1 LWPSRGT
8 LYRAHIGSHHKAEVD
23 VGATAVV
30 AHDTNTNAR
39 AQTVMVLLIWTAMP
53 VINIAYAPR
62 RREPAMND
70 DAKDRL

>member
-1 LWPSRGT
+1 M
-8 LYRAHIGSHHKAEVD
+8 D

-30 AHDTNTNAR
+30 AYDTNTNAR

-62 RREPAMND
+62 RREPAIND

>member
-1 LWPSRGT
+1 M
-8 LYRAHIGSHHKAEVD
+8 D

-53 VINIAYAPR
+53 VINIAYAR
-62 RREPAMND
+62 
-70 DAKDRL
+70 DAENRL

>member
-1 LWPSRGT
+1 M
-8 LYRAHIGSHHKAEVD
+8 D

-30 AHDTNTNAR
+30 AYDTNTNAR
-39 AQTVMVLLIWTAMP
+39 AQTVMVLLIWTAIA

-62 RREPAMND
+62 RREPAIND

>member
-1 LWPSRGT
+1 M
-8 LYRAHIGSHHKAEVD
+8 D

-39 AQTVMVLLIWTAMP
+39 AQTVMVLLIWTAIA
-53 VINIAYAPR
+53 VISIAYAPR